1 MLVSQLFYNFS
12 IDQMG
17 NQRIKFQHKISFK
30 NDRVPLKLKT
40 TPTIAITA
48 RVQKDGKI
56 LKLYKNCQ
64 KFYINIVL
72 PGIDQLSPNNEFKNF
87 FHHHQSFKD
96 FNRVLFWKIMSV
108 NSLFNLK
115 KLKNRKLLY
124 YLRIERRMVLVLMWL
139 KFIMKLK
146 KNNIKNNT
154 QALFKPV
161 YKFII
166 TQKETNEIFKLKL
179 KLYKLRLVRG

>member
-1 MLVSQLFYNFS
+1 MLVSQSFYNFS
-12 IDQMG
+12 IEQMG

-48 RVQKDGKI
+48 RLQKDGKI

-72 PGIDQLSPNNEFKNF
+72 PVVDQLSPNNEFKNF

-96 FNRVLFWKIMSV
+96 FNRVLF
-108 NSLFNLK
+108 
-115 KLKNRKLLY
+115 
-124 YLRIERRMVLVLMWL
+124 
-139 KFIMKLK
+139 
-146 KNNIKNNT
+146 
-154 QALFKPV
+154 
-161 YKFII
+161 
-166 TQKETNEIFKLKL
+166 
-179 KLYKLRLVRG
+179 